1 MIKCVNNENIK
12 SGNQGTRSSKWWAE
26 DWPDGIITVASYI
39 TDAQVIH
46 HHKNKVGL
54 PALHYPCDITHCQQE
69 QGHKGLYQQMGP

>member
-1 MIKCVNNENIK
+1 MLIMKTWSQKINGLEADKRC
-12 SGNQGTRSSKWWAE
+12 AE

-54 PALHYPCDITHCQQE
+54 PALHYLCDITHCQQE
-69 QGHKGLYQQMGP
+69 QGPNGRYQQTGP